1 MLFSTKQIIIIA
13 NERENHR
20 ETTVM
25 KKCPQCNKVFE
36 DSLAYCTDDGTDLI
50 EENFVLPSENS
61 VEEKEEETL
70 IHHEPIKIDIPQ
82 PLPPTPQI
90 NYQIPTTGN
99 VIPVIV
105 EKKRNTWNYFLVL
118 TIGVIL
124 GSVLVAGVFIVILS
138 QLRSSNTEKPSE
150 NVQISSGKHDSRNNT
165 RKDAEFNGSVL
176 SDSANIRSAPSST
189 VLDSLPRNDR
199 LNILERDGAW
209 YRVICEHGVAG
220 WMHGNTIRFNDGET
234 AF

>member
-25 KKCPQCNKVFE
+25 KKCPQCSKVFE

-50 EENFVLPSENS
+50 EDNFVLPSENS
-61 VEEKEEETL
+61 VEELEEQTL

-82 PLPPTPQI
+82 PLPPTPQVT
-90 NYQIPTTGN
+90 YQIPASGN
-99 VIPVIV
+99 VVPVIV
-105 EKKRNTWNYFLVL
+105 EKKRNIWNYFLVL
-118 TIGVIL
+118 VIGLLL
-124 GSVLVAGVFIVILS
+124 GSALVGGVFILILS

-150 NVQISSGKHDSRNNT
+150 NVQISSGKHDLRNNT
-165 RKDAEFNGSVL
+165 RKDSEFNGSVL